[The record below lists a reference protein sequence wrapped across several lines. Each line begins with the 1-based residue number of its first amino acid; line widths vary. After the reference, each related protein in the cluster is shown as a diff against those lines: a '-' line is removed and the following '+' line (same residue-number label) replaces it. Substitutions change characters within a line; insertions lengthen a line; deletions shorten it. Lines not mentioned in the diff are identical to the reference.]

1 LGSLVSNAS
10 AIDNDLWLAE
20 HVSTFINLRHLSL
33 IDIKRSSFELILA
46 SLPPMN
52 SLIIFSMHFP
62 TTDRAAYTYIGVPEG
77 AYYERIFHLFPSL
90 RVCHLRFWRYI
101 HYILDTEL
109 VLPFERTFMPI
120 QTNLLNI
127 RSLVLRQCS
136 PGSLSYLFQHLPQL
150 EKFSFERSAPWL
162 PPKHPLKQDHN
173 NRVIPINRHLAPNLR
188 YLNIKWNDCIMNVK
202 SINELFERDVLFSLT
217 NFILV
222 AHVNGPYVLHNLL
235 SMLSSQCLYSF
246 YVIWSVAIV
255 MIPLETNKILSDT
268 FEQLKG
274 PVPIELKLSF
284 EENMY
289 SITAVTLPRM
299 EKYFC
304 IHSYLHN
311 SVHGHSRWS
320 YDKRALNSQLLRCNT
335 IRMSDNY
342 DQINDEFLYLSPS
355 IVPWHQVI
363 SLIIAQPFNSI
374 HLHFLF
380 SQLTNLRILELHYR
394 SEYASQ
400 INLKEEILIDLLNDA
415 SLCNMLMSNGL
426 RQLNLITFWNQPNL
440 INIAYLIVERLPHL
454 QAILLDSNSNQF
466 IKISH
471 ILINGLSKLNFLT
484 IIGCIKY
491 GKLYEKKLRDLQ
503 NSIIRSFRTEVPNTT
518 DEDTLFVWL

>member
-1 LGSLVSNAS
+1 
-10 AIDNDLWLAE
+10 
-20 HVSTFINLRHLSL
+20 
-33 IDIKRSSFELILA
+33 
-46 SLPPMN
+46 
-52 SLIIFSMHFP
+52 MHFP

-90 RVCHLRFWRYI
+90 CVCHLCFWRYI
-101 HYILDTEL
+101 HYTLDTEL
-109 VLPFERTFMPI
+109 ILPFERTFMSI
-120 QTNLLNI
+120 QTNLLNLQ
-127 RSLVLRQCS
+127 SLVLRQCS
-136 PGSLSYLFQHLPQL
+136 SGFLSYLFEHLPQL
-150 EKFSFERSAPWL
+150 KKLSFERSAPWL
-162 PPKHPLKQDHN
+162 PPNHPLEQGHN
-173 NRVIPINRHLAPNLR
+173 KHLAPNLR
-188 YLNIKWNDCIMNVK
+188 YLNIKWNECIMTVK

-222 AHVNGPYVLHNLL
+222 AHVSGPDVLYNLL

-246 YVIWSVAIV
+246 YVNWSVKIV

-289 SITAVTLPRM
+289 CITAVTLPRM

-304 IHSYLHN
+304 VHSYLHN
-311 SVHGHSRWS
+311 SVHGLSRWS
-320 YDKRALNSQLLRCNT
+320 YDKRALNSQFLRCNT

-342 DQINDEFLYLSPS
+342 NQINDEFLYLSPP

-380 SQLTNLRILELHYR
+380 SQLTNLRILELHYQ
-394 SEYASQ
+394 SEYASK
-400 INLKEEILIDLLNDA
+400 INLKEETLIDFLNDA
-415 SLCNMLMSNGL
+415 PLCNMLMSNGL